1 MIHGILLNDFYEGK
15 ICVIICSLPLV
26 YLCINNV
33 IINMISYE
41 GIYLTFI
48 YLHSYEGTLHTVL
61 LLGLF
66 IYFIDYK
73 YSPVSTPAN
82 RACIQLLSRDTCH
95 TFRRALNGDRH

>member
-48 YLHSYEGTLHTVL
+48 YLHSYEGTLL
-61 LLGLF
+61 LLAFLTSLTGERW
-66 IYFIDYK
+66 I
-73 YSPVSTPAN
+73 
-82 RACIQLLSRDTCH
+82 
-95 TFRRALNGDRH
+95 

>member
-61 LLGLF
+61 LL
-66 IYFIDYK
+66 
-73 YSPVSTPAN
+73 
-82 RACIQLLSRDTCH
+82 ACFEALPTQASRTRMYC
-95 TFRRALNGDRH
+95 TFEDM